1 MRTKQ
6 DGVTSQKTV
15 ISRRNSRES
24 LTSTVT
30 LLVFV
35 TVYIPATSCVR
46 ITTLPTAEAIWRQVT
61 GRRRDR
67 YCALV
72 CLESTRTLGCR
83 RAGLVGRGLN
93 QEPPL
98 TSRP

>member
-30 LLVFV
+30 LLVLV

-61 GRRRDR
+61 GRGEIGIVHWF
-67 YCALV
+67 AWKAQEHL
-72 CLESTRTLGCR
+72 
-83 RAGLVGRGLN
+83 AVG
-93 QEPPL
+93 EPVL
-98 TSRP
+98 WAEV